1 MASIPQCRRHWAA
14 FAVVMDHPG
23 EPMHG
28 TDLADLTREVP
39 VSRRSA
45 LLVVDVQY
53 FVAAPGYGLYKD
65 IDPLAVP
72 EELRYFFRRIGDYV
86 LPNTRRIQEH
96 FRRRKLEV
104 MFTTVENLTLD
115 GRDRSLDYKISG
127 YSVPKGSKDA
137 HVLEEIAPVG
147 DEIVFPKSTSSVFNS
162 TTIDYVLRNMKIE
175 SLVVTGLLTDQCV
188 ESSVRDAC
196 DRGYLVTVV
205 EDACGTYTQDRHDW
219 ALRLYKGYC
228 RTVSTDQLLA
238 EVESLTDG

>member
-1 MASIPQCRRHWAA
+1 
-14 FAVVMDHPG
+14 
-23 EPMHG
+23 MHR
-28 TDLADLTREVP
+28 TDSGDLTREVA

-65 IDPLAVP
+65 VDPSAIP
-72 EELRYFFRRIGDYV
+72 DELRYFFRRIRDHV
-86 LPNTRRIQEH
+86 LPNTRSILEH
-96 FRRRKLEV
+96 FRSRKLEV

-127 YSVPKGSKDA
+127 YNVPKGSKDA
-137 HVLEEIAPVG
+137 KVLEEIAPTG
-147 DEIVFPKSTSSVFNS
+147 DEIVFPKTTSSVFNS
-162 TTIDYVLRNMKIE
+162 TTIDYVLRNLNIE

-205 EDACGTYTQDRHDW
+205 EDACGTYTQERHDW

-228 RTVSTDQLLA
+228 RTVSTEQLLA
-238 EVESLTDG
+238 EVESLAGSG

>member
-1 MASIPQCRRHWAA
+1 
-14 FAVVMDHPG
+14 
-23 EPMHG
+23 MHENDSG
-28 TDLADLTREVP
+28 DLTREVP

-65 IDPLAVP
+65 VDARAVP
-72 EELRYFFRRIGDYV
+72 DELCYFFRRISDYV
-86 LPNTRRIQEH
+86 LPNTRRIQEQ

-137 HVLEEIAPVG
+137 KVLEEIAPVG

-162 TTIDYVLRNMKIE
+162 TTIDYVLRNLRVE
-175 SLVVTGLLTDQCV
+175 SLVITGLLTDQCV

-196 DRGYLVTVV
+196 DLGYLVTVV
-205 EDACGTYTQDRHDW
+205 EDACGTYSQDRHDW

-228 RTVSTDQLLA
+228 RTVTTDQLLA
-238 EVESLTDG
+238 EVESLTDGG